1 VGNMPE
7 PAASRKEE
15 GQAGK
20 PAVPVPRRGFADF
33 WNLFE
38 TVPRS
43 KVSRLNTRISGNPPE
58 FF

>member
-1 VGNMPE
+1 MPE